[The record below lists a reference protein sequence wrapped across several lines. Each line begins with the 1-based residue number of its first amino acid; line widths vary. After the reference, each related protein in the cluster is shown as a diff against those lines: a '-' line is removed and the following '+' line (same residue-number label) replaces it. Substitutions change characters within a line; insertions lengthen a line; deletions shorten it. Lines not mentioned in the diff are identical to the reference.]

1 MTKLLQQA
9 FQEVSKL
16 PQEEEDAVAALV
28 IGELESAKR
37 WDDLFGRSQDK
48 LRRMAAEAIRE
59 DEEQQSKKG
68 AKA

>member
-1 MTKLLQQA
+1 MTKLLEQA
-9 FQEVSKL
+9 FQEASKL
-16 PQEEEDAVAALV
+16 PKEEQDAMATFL
-28 IGELESAKR
+28 IGGLESEER